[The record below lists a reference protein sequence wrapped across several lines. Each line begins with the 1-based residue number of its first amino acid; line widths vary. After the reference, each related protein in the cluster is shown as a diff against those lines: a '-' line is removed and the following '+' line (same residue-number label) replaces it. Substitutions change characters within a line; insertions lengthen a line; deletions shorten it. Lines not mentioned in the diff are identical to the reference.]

1 MSGKV
6 WDELLGQPEAIEQ
19 LVRVVE
25 NRDSGVHHAWLFT
38 GPHGSGRSNLAL
50 SFAAALECANH
61 GCGDCQSCRL
71 VMATAHPDVTFFSTD
86 RVQISID
93 EVRELVAKA
102 SLSTSMSKYR
112 ILILEDADRM
122 TERTS
127 NVLLKELEE
136 PSEGTIWI
144 LCAPSVSDLLPTIRS
159 RTRNINLRLPSTSE
173 VAQLLHQRDGIDL
186 EVAKVAARQAQNH
199 VGMAKRLATSSEA
212 RNRRSDTI
220 AVALGINNLSSAM
233 MAAERFLQIAKK
245 DAEQVALERD
255 EQEKAALLA
264 AFGFSEGDKL
274 PPSVRSSFRELEEN
288 QKRRQ
293 TRLLRD
299 GLDRILTD
307 MESIYR
313 DVLSIQLGAGT
324 ELYNPEHQRELV
336 ARAESGTAEM
346 TIAVLDGISSA
357 RERLASNVRD
367 LLVLEALCVK
377 LIFRRTGAN

>member
-19 LVRVVE
+19 LTRVVSKKTE
-25 NRDSGVHHAWLFT
+25 GVHHAWLFT
-38 GPHGSGRSNLAL
+38 GPHGSGRSNLAI
-50 SFAAALECANH
+50 SFAAALQCEKD
-61 GCGDCQSCRL
+61 GCGECQSCRL
-71 VMATAHPDVTFFSTD
+71 VLASAHPDVTLFSTD

-93 EVRELVAKA
+93 EVRELVSKA
-102 SLSTSMSKYR
+102 SLSSSMGRYR
-112 ILILEDADRM
+112 VLIIEDADRM

-136 PSEGTIWI
+136 PSENTIWM

-159 RTRNINLRLPSTSE
+159 RTRNLNLRLPSTDE
-173 VAQLLHQRDGIDL
+173 VARLLNERDGINL

-199 VGMAKRLATSSEA
+199 VGMAKRLALSTDA

-220 AVALGINNLSSAM
+220 SIALGINNLSSAM
-233 MAAERFLQIAKK
+233 MAADRFLQLAKK
-245 DAEQVALERD
+245 DAEQVSEQKDQEER
-255 EQEKAALLA
+255 QTLLA
-264 AFGFSEGDKL
+264 AFGFSESDKL
-274 PPSVRSSFRELEEN
+274 PPSVRASFKDLEEN

-307 MESIYR
+307 LESIYR
-313 DVLSIQLGAGT
+313 DVLAMQLGTGT
-324 ELYNPEHQRELV
+324 DLYNPENLAEIS
-336 ARAESGTAEM
+336 ARAESGTAQM
-346 TIAVLDGISSA
+346 TIAVLDGVSRA
-357 RERLASNVRD
+357 RSRLASNVRD

-377 LIFRRTGAN
+377 LIFRRPGAN

>member
-1 MSGKV
+1 MSSKV

-25 NRDSGVHHAWLFT
+25 NRESGVHHAWLFT

-50 SFAAALECANH
+50 SFAAALECESQ
-61 GCGDCQSCRL
+61 GCGECQSCRL

-93 EVRELVAKA
+93 EVRELVSKA

-159 RTRNINLRLPSTSE
+159 RTRNINLRLPSTDE

-186 EVAKVAARQAQNH
+186 ELAKVAARQAQNH

-212 RNRRSDTI
+212 RNRRGDTI
-220 AVALGINNLSSAM
+220 SVALGINNLSSAM

-255 EQEKAALLA
+255 EQEKSALLS

-274 PPSVRSSFRELEEN
+274 PPSVRS
-288 QKRRQ
+288 
-293 TRLLRD
+293 
-299 GLDRILTD
+299 
-307 MESIYR
+307 
-313 DVLSIQLGAGT
+313 
-324 ELYNPEHQRELV
+324 
-336 ARAESGTAEM
+336 
-346 TIAVLDGISSA
+346 
-357 RERLASNVRD
+357 
-367 LLVLEALCVK
+367 
-377 LIFRRTGAN
+377 